1 MSVNA
6 GAKPRLGGDEV
17 HLKGAQTPLRIG
29 RVSLLVRDL
38 DLVSAFY
45 QRVIGLAPVTTGADF
60 AHLGAGGK
68 VLLELRRDKAAAA
81 SSPREAG
88 LFHTAFLVPTRNDL
102 ARWLL
107 HVASTGGR
115 IQGASDHIVSEAI
128 YLADPEGNGIEVY
141 SDKAPEAWT
150 WQSGTVEMATDHL
163 DLDGLVA
170 GVDPG
175 RWSGLPEG
183 SCVGHVHLRVG
194 AIPQAEAFYQET
206 LGLNLT
212 ARYPGGSF
220 YASGGY
226 HHHVATNIWNS
237 RGAGPRPRPSTGLD
251 RFEILAGDAATFE
264 RTSLSALAA
273 GGTAGEGDTV
283 TVLDPWNNAIVLGR
297 A

>member
-1 MSVNA
+1 MSGIA
-6 GAKPRLGGDEV
+6 SAESRQSGDDI
-17 HLKGAQTPLRIG
+17 HLKGTETPLRIG
-29 RVSLLVRDL
+29 RVVLTVRDL
-38 DLVSAFY
+38 DGVSSFY
-45 QRVIGLAPVTTGADF
+45 QRVIGLAPIATSAEVAE
-60 AHLGAGGK
+60 LGAGGK

-81 SSPREAG
+81 SSQRDAG

-107 HVASTGGR
+107 HVASMGGR

-141 SDKAPEAWT
+141 RDKDPASWT
-150 WQSGTVEMATDHL
+150 WHDRTVEMATDRL
-163 DLDGLVA
+163 DLDELVQ

-175 RWSGLPEG
+175 RWSGMPER

-194 AIPQAEAFYQET
+194 AIPQAEAFYQQVI
-206 LGLNLT
+206 GLDLT

-226 HHHVATNIWNS
+226 HHHVATNIWSS
-237 RGAGPRPRPSTGLD
+237 RGAGPRGRPSTGLD
-251 RFEILAGDAATFE
+251 RFEILAGDEATWD
-264 RTSLSALAA
+264 RISHSALAA
-273 GGTAGEGDTV
+273 GGETATGGAV
-283 TVLDPWNNAIVLGR
+283 TVLDPWNNAIVVDR